1 MRKIVILAIGVMAM
15 AITAVAF
22 AATNTYRV
30 SASTSPTSAGTTK
43 KPVPVA
49 VKFSYQIG
57 EVNNQRP
64 AAVKQ
69 YKINFAGLQVNTS
82 PFKACTA
89 RRINAEGTNANCPSA
104 AKMGSGNIQATVGPD
119 NDPSNQKLTCYLAL
133 TFYNAGRNHAALY
146 LKGDPGASDPSKTCI
161 TGISQAIDASFIRNS
176 KGTTLQ
182 FTVPPELIHP
192 VNGLTVA
199 VRSVTSSIL
208 RKTAT
213 VKHKKRGFFQ
223 SVGGCRKN
231 KRAVT
236 VTFTPE
242 SGSSGR
248 AQAFAK
254 CKK

>member
-30 SASTSPTSAGTTK
+30 SASTSPTKAGTTK

-49 VKFSYQIG
+49 VKFSYQVG

-64 AAVKQ
+64 TGIKQ
-69 YKINFAGLQVNTS
+69 YKISFAGLNVNTK

-89 RRINAEGTNANCPSA
+89 ARINADQTDAHCPSA
-104 AKMGSGNIQATVGPD
+104 ARMGSGSVFAVVGAPS
-119 NDPSNQKLTCYLAL
+119 DPSAQTLKCYLAL

-146 LKGDPGASDPSKTCI
+146 LRGTQAAADPSKSCI
-161 TGISQAIDASFIRNS
+161 TDVSQAIDASFVRNS

-182 FTVPPELIHP
+182 FTVPDTLLHNSGFD
-192 VNGLTVA
+192 VV
-199 VRSVTSSIL
+199 VKDVTSTINK
-208 RKTAT
+208 KTAT
-213 VKHKKRGFFQ
+213 VKHKKVGFFQ
-223 SVGGCRKN
+223 SVGGCKKN
-231 KRAVT
+231 KRAIT

-242 SGSSGR
+242 SGPSGR
-248 AQAFAK
+248 AQTFAK
-254 CKK
+254 CRK